1 MKILGIG
8 NAIVDVICKVDE
20 NFISENALTKGTM
33 KLIFDQN
40 EFQTL
45 MADLKIE
52 KGETVAILGSSGS
65 GKSTL
70 LNLIAGI
77 DLPDQ
82 GEVCIDGKSL
92 GQMSEKNRTLLRRRN
107 MGFVFQS
114 FNLIPTLNVYDNL
127 MLPLELNQ
135 ISKNSGIIS
144 QMLEAM
150 GLKGREE
157 SHPDRL
163 SGGEQQRVAIAR
175 ALIHQP
181 SLLLADEPTGNLDA
195 ETSQETLKL
204 INHLVHHSRTTMIMA
219 THSQEVIEWVDRV
232 LGIEDGRL
240 IELKTSEAIQKLTS

>member
-1 MKILGIG
+1 MKKYYLELQGLYKSYFDGSGDHHIL
-8 NAIVDVICKVDE
+8 
-20 NFISENALTKGTM
+20 KGAN
-33 KLIFDQN
+33 LN
-40 EFQTL
+40 L
-45 MADLKIE
+45 E

-82 GEVCIDGKSL
+82 GEVRIDGKSL
-92 GQMSEKNRTLLRRRN
+92 GQMSEKNRTLLRRRT

-114 FNLIPTLNVYDNL
+114 FNLIPTLNVYENL

-144 QMLEAM
+144 QMLEAL

-175 ALIHQP
+175 ALMHQP

-204 INHLVHHSRTTMIMA
+204 INHLVHRSRTTMIMA

-232 LGIEDGRL
+232 LGIEDGKL
-240 IELKTSEAIQKLTS
+240 IELKTSEAIQKLAS

>member
-1 MKILGIG
+1 MKKYYLELQGLYKSYFDGSGDHHIL
-8 NAIVDVICKVDE
+8 
-20 NFISENALTKGTM
+20 KG
-33 KLIFDQN
+33 
-40 EFQTL
+40 
-45 MADLKIE
+45 ADLNVR

-82 GEVCIDGKSL
+82 GEVRIDGKNL
-92 GQMSEKNRTLLRRRN
+92 GQMSEKNRTLLRRRT

-114 FNLIPTLNVYDNL
+114 FNLIPTLNVYENL

-144 QMLEAM
+144 QMLEAL

-175 ALIHQP
+175 ALMHQP

-204 INHLVHHSRTTMIMA
+204 INHLVHRSRTTMIMA

-232 LGIEDGRL
+232 LGIEDGKL
-240 IELKTSEAIQKLTS
+240 IELKTSEAIQKLAS

>member
-1 MKILGIG
+1 MKKYYLELQGLYKSYFDGSGDHHIL
-8 NAIVDVICKVDE
+8 
-20 NFISENALTKGTM
+20 KG
-33 KLIFDQN
+33 
-40 EFQTL
+40 
-45 MADLKIE
+45 ADLNVE

-82 GEVCIDGKSL
+82 GEVRIDGKSL
-92 GQMSEKNRTLLRRRN
+92 GQMSEKNRTLLRRRT

-114 FNLIPTLNVYDNL
+114 FNLIPTLNVYENL

-144 QMLEAM
+144 QMLEAL
-150 GLKGREE
+150 GLKGREQ

-175 ALIHQP
+175 ALMHQP

-204 INHLVHHSRTTMIMA
+204 INHLVHRSRTTMIMA

-232 LGIEDGRL
+232 LGIEDGKL
-240 IELKTSEAIQKLTS
+240 IELKTSEAIQKLAS

>member
-1 MKILGIG
+1 MKKYYLELHGLYKSYFDGSGDHHIL
-8 NAIVDVICKVDE
+8 
-20 NFISENALTKGTM
+20 KG
-33 KLIFDQN
+33 
-40 EFQTL
+40 
-45 MADLKIE
+45 ADLKIE
-52 KGETVAILGSSGS
+52 KGETVAVLGSSGS

-82 GEVCIDGKSL
+82 GEVRIDGKSL
-92 GQMSEKNRTLLRRRN
+92 GQMSEKNRTLLRRRT

-114 FNLIPTLNVYDNL
+114 FNLIPTLNVYENL

-144 QMLEAM
+144 QMLEAL

-175 ALIHQP
+175 ALMHQP

-204 INHLVHHSRTTMIMA
+204 INHLVHRSRTTMIMA

-232 LGIEDGRL
+232 LGIEDGKL
-240 IELKTSEAIQKLTS
+240 IELKTSEAIQKLAS

>member
-1 MKILGIG
+1 MKKYYLELQGLYKSYFDGSGDHHIL
-8 NAIVDVICKVDE
+8 
-20 NFISENALTKGTM
+20 KG
-33 KLIFDQN
+33 
-40 EFQTL
+40 
-45 MADLKIE
+45 AYLKIE

-82 GEVCIDGKSL
+82 GEVRIDGKSL
-92 GQMSEKNRTLLRRRN
+92 GQMSEKNRTLLRRRT

-114 FNLIPTLNVYDNL
+114 FNLIPTLNVYENL

-135 ISKNSGIIS
+135 ISKNSGIVS
-144 QMLEAM
+144 QMLEAL

-175 ALIHQP
+175 ALMHQP

-204 INHLVHHSRTTMIMA
+204 INHLVHRSRTTMIMA

-232 LGIEDGRL
+232 LGIEDGKL
-240 IELKTSEAIQKLTS
+240 IELKTSEAIQKLAS

>member
-1 MKILGIG
+1 MHIRNSMKKYYLELQGLYKSYFDGSGDHHIL
-8 NAIVDVICKVDE
+8 
-20 NFISENALTKGTM
+20 KGAN
-33 KLIFDQN
+33 LN
-40 EFQTL
+40 
-45 MADLKIE
+45 IE

-82 GEVCIDGKSL
+82 GEVRIDGKNL
-92 GQMSEKNRTLLRRRN
+92 GQMSEKNRTLLRRRT

-114 FNLIPTLNVYDNL
+114 FNLIPTLNVYENL

-135 ISKNSGIIS
+135 ISKNSGIVS
-144 QMLEAM
+144 QMLEAL

-175 ALIHQP
+175 ALMHQP

-204 INHLVHHSRTTMIMA
+204 INHLVHRSRTTMIMA

-232 LGIEDGRL
+232 LGIEDGKL
-240 IELKTSEAIQKLTS
+240 IELKTSEAIQKLAS

>member
-1 MKILGIG
+1 MNKYYLELQGLHKSYFDGSGDHHIL
-8 NAIVDVICKVDE
+8 
-20 NFISENALTKGTM
+20 KG
-33 KLIFDQN
+33 
-40 EFQTL
+40 
-45 MADLKIE
+45 ADLNVE

-82 GEVCIDGKSL
+82 GEVRIDGKSL

-114 FNLIPTLNVYDNL
+114 FNLIPTLNVYENL

-135 ISKNSGIIS
+135 ISKNTGIIK
-144 QMLEAM
+144 QMLEAL

-175 ALIHQP
+175 ALMHQP

-204 INHLVHHSRTTMIMA
+204 INHLVHRSRTTMIMA

-232 LGIEDGRL
+232 LGIEDGKL
-240 IELKTSEAIQKLTS
+240 IELKTSEAIQKLAS

>member
-1 MKILGIG
+1 MKKYYLELQGLYKSYFDGSGDHHIL
-8 NAIVDVICKVDE
+8 
-20 NFISENALTKGTM
+20 KG
-33 KLIFDQN
+33 
-40 EFQTL
+40 
-45 MADLKIE
+45 ADLNLE

-82 GEVCIDGKSL
+82 GEVRIDGKSL
-92 GQMSEKNRTLLRRRN
+92 GQMSEKNRTLLRRRT

-114 FNLIPTLNVYDNL
+114 FNLIPTLNVYENL

-144 QMLEAM
+144 QMLKAL

-175 ALIHQP
+175 ALMHQP

-204 INHLVHHSRTTMIMA
+204 INHLVHRSRTTMIMA

-232 LGIEDGRL
+232 LGIEDGKL
-240 IELKTSEAIQKLTS
+240 IELKTSEAIQKLAS

>member
-1 MKILGIG
+1 MKKYYLELQGLYKSYFDGSGDHHIL
-8 NAIVDVICKVDE
+8 
-20 NFISENALTKGTM
+20 KG
-33 KLIFDQN
+33 
-40 EFQTL
+40 
-45 MADLKIE
+45 ADLNVE

-82 GEVCIDGKSL
+82 GEVRIDGKSL
-92 GQMSEKNRTLLRRRN
+92 GQMSEKNRTLLRRRT

-114 FNLIPTLNVYDNL
+114 SNLIPTLNVYENL

-144 QMLEAM
+144 QMLEAL

-175 ALIHQP
+175 ALMHQP

-204 INHLVHHSRTTMIMA
+204 INHLVHRSRTTMIMA

-232 LGIEDGRL
+232 LGIEDGKL
-240 IELKTSEAIQKLTS
+240 IELKTSEAIQKLAS

>member
-1 MKILGIG
+1 MKKYYLELQGLYKSYFDGSGDHHIL
-8 NAIVDVICKVDE
+8 
-20 NFISENALTKGTM
+20 KG
-33 KLIFDQN
+33 
-40 EFQTL
+40 
-45 MADLKIE
+45 ADLNIE

-82 GEVCIDGKSL
+82 GEVRIDGKSL
-92 GQMSEKNRTLLRRRN
+92 GQMSEKNRTLLRRRT

-114 FNLIPTLNVYDNL
+114 FNLIPTLNVYENL

-135 ISKNSGIIS
+135 ISKNSGIVS
-144 QMLEAM
+144 QMLEAL

-175 ALIHQP
+175 ALMHQP

-195 ETSQETLKL
+195 GTSQETLKL
-204 INHLVHHSRTTMIMA
+204 INHLVHRSRTTMIMA
-219 THSQEVIEWVDRV
+219 THSQEVIEWGGSRF
-232 LGIEDGRL
+232 GY
-240 IELKTSEAIQKLTS
+240 

>member
-1 MKILGIG
+1 MKNYYLELQGLYKSYFDGSGDHHIL
-8 NAIVDVICKVDE
+8 
-20 NFISENALTKGTM
+20 KG
-33 KLIFDQN
+33 
-40 EFQTL
+40 
-45 MADLKIE
+45 ADLNVE

-82 GEVCIDGKSL
+82 GEVRIDGKSL
-92 GQMSEKNRTLLRRRN
+92 GQMSEKNRTLLRRRT

-114 FNLIPTLNVYDNL
+114 FNLIPTLNVYENL

-135 ISKNSGIIS
+135 ISKNSGIVS
-144 QMLEAM
+144 QMLEAL

-175 ALIHQP
+175 ALMHQP

-204 INHLVHHSRTTMIMA
+204 INHLVHRSRTTMIMA

-232 LGIEDGRL
+232 LGIEDGKL
-240 IELKTSEAIQKLTS
+240 IELKTSEAIQKLAS

>member
-1 MKILGIG
+1 MKKYYLELQGLYKSYFDGSGDHHIL
-8 NAIVDVICKVDE
+8 
-20 NFISENALTKGTM
+20 KGT
-33 KLIFDQN
+33 
-40 EFQTL
+40 
-45 MADLKIE
+45 DLKIE
-52 KGETVAILGSSGS
+52 EGETVAILGSSGS

-82 GEVCIDGKSL
+82 GEVRIDGKSL
-92 GQMSEKNRTLLRRRN
+92 GQMSEKNRTLLRRRT

-114 FNLIPTLNVYDNL
+114 FNLIPTLNVYENL

-144 QMLEAM
+144 QMLEAL

-175 ALIHQP
+175 ALMHQP

-204 INHLVHHSRTTMIMA
+204 INHLVHRSRTTMIMA

-232 LGIEDGRL
+232 LGIEDGKL
-240 IELKTSEAIQKLTS
+240 IELKTSEAIQKLAS

>member
-1 MKILGIG
+1 MKNYYLELQGLYKSYFDGSGDHHIL
-8 NAIVDVICKVDE
+8 
-20 NFISENALTKGTM
+20 KG
-33 KLIFDQN
+33 
-40 EFQTL
+40 
-45 MADLKIE
+45 ADLNVE

-82 GEVCIDGKSL
+82 GEVRIDGKSL
-92 GQMSEKNRTLLRRRN
+92 GQMSEKNRTLLRRRT

-114 FNLIPTLNVYDNL
+114 FNLIPTLNVYENL

-144 QMLEAM
+144 QMLDAL

-175 ALIHQP
+175 ALMHQP

-204 INHLVHHSRTTMIMA
+204 INNLVHRSRTTMIMA

-232 LGIEDGRL
+232 LGIEDGKL
-240 IELKTSEAIQKLTS
+240 IELKTSEAIQKLAS

>member
-1 MKILGIG
+1 MKKNYLELQGLCKSYFDGSGDHHIL
-8 NAIVDVICKVDE
+8 
-20 NFISENALTKGTM
+20 KGAN
-33 KLIFDQN
+33 LI
-40 EFQTL
+40 L
-45 MADLKIE
+45 E
-52 KGETVAILGSSGS
+52 KGVTIAILGSSGT

-82 GEVCIDGKSL
+82 GEVRIDGKSL
-92 GQMSEKNRTLLRRRN
+92 GQMSEKNRTLLRRRT

-114 FNLIPTLNVYDNL
+114 FNLIPTLNVYENL

-135 ISKNSGIIS
+135 ISKNSGIVS
-144 QMLEAM
+144 QMLEAL

-175 ALIHQP
+175 ALMHQP

-204 INHLVHHSRTTMIMA
+204 INHLVHRSRTTMIMA

-232 LGIEDGRL
+232 LGIEDGKL
-240 IELKTSEAIQKLTS
+240 IELKTSEAIKKLAS

>member
-1 MKILGIG
+1 MKKYYLELQGLYKSYFDGSGDHHIL
-8 NAIVDVICKVDE
+8 
-20 NFISENALTKGTM
+20 KG
-33 KLIFDQN
+33 
-40 EFQTL
+40 
-45 MADLKIE
+45 ADLKIE

-82 GEVCIDGKSL
+82 GEVRIDGRSL
-92 GQMSEKNRTLLRRRN
+92 GQMSEKNRTLLRRRT

-114 FNLIPTLNVYDNL
+114 FNLIPTLNVYENL

-144 QMLEAM
+144 QMLEAL

-175 ALIHQP
+175 ALMHQP

-204 INHLVHHSRTTMIMA
+204 IYHLVHRSRTTMIMA

-232 LGIEDGRL
+232 LGIEDGKL
-240 IELKTSEAIQKLTS
+240 IELKTSEAIQKLAS

>member
-1 MKILGIG
+1 MKKYYLELQGLYKSYFDGSVDHHIL
-8 NAIVDVICKVDE
+8 
-20 NFISENALTKGTM
+20 KG
-33 KLIFDQN
+33 
-40 EFQTL
+40 
-45 MADLKIE
+45 ADLKIE

-82 GEVCIDGKSL
+82 GEVRIDGKSL
-92 GQMSEKNRTLLRRRN
+92 GQMSEKNRTLLRRRT

-114 FNLIPTLNVYDNL
+114 FNLIPTLNVYENL

-144 QMLEAM
+144 QMLEAL

-175 ALIHQP
+175 ALMHQP

-204 INHLVHHSRTTMIMA
+204 INHLVHRSRTTMIMA

-232 LGIEDGRL
+232 LGIEDGKL
-240 IELKTSEAIQKLTS
+240 IELKTSEAIQKLAS

>member
-1 MKILGIG
+1 MKKYYLELQGLYKSYFDGSGDHHIL
-8 NAIVDVICKVDE
+8 
-20 NFISENALTKGTM
+20 KG
-33 KLIFDQN
+33 
-40 EFQTL
+40 
-45 MADLKIE
+45 ADLNVE

-82 GEVCIDGKSL
+82 GEVRIDGKSL
-92 GQMSEKNRTLLRRRN
+92 GQMSEKNRTLLRRRI

-114 FNLIPTLNVYDNL
+114 FNLIPTLNVYENL

-135 ISKNSGIIS
+135 IAKNSGIIS
-144 QMLEAM
+144 QMLETL

-175 ALIHQP
+175 ALMHQP

-204 INHLVHHSRTTMIMA
+204 INNLVHRSRTTMIMA

-232 LGIEDGRL
+232 LGIEDGKL
-240 IELKTSEAIQKLTS
+240 IELKTSEAIQKLAS

>member
-1 MKILGIG
+1 MKNYYLELQGLYKSYFDGSGDHHIL
-8 NAIVDVICKVDE
+8 
-20 NFISENALTKGTM
+20 KG
-33 KLIFDQN
+33 
-40 EFQTL
+40 
-45 MADLKIE
+45 ADLNLE

-82 GEVCIDGKSL
+82 GEVRIDGKSL
-92 GQMSEKNRTLLRRRN
+92 GQMSEKNRTLLRRRT

-114 FNLIPTLNVYDNL
+114 FNLIPTLNVYENL

-144 QMLEAM
+144 QMLEAL

-175 ALIHQP
+175 ALMHQP

-204 INHLVHHSRTTMIMA
+204 INHLVHRSRTTMIMA

-232 LGIEDGRL
+232 LSIEDGKL
-240 IELKTSEAIQKLTS
+240 VELKTSEAIQKLAS

>member
-1 MKILGIG
+1 MKKYYLELQGLYKSYFDGSGDHHIL
-8 NAIVDVICKVDE
+8 
-20 NFISENALTKGTM
+20 KG
-33 KLIFDQN
+33 
-40 EFQTL
+40 
-45 MADLKIE
+45 ADLNIE

-82 GEVCIDGKSL
+82 GEVRIDGKNL
-92 GQMSEKNRTLLRRRN
+92 GQMSEKNRTLLRRRT

-114 FNLIPTLNVYDNL
+114 FNLIPTLNVYENL

-135 ISKNSGIIS
+135 ISKNSGIVS
-144 QMLEAM
+144 QMLEAL

-175 ALIHQP
+175 ALMHQP

-204 INHLVHHSRTTMIMA
+204 INHLVHRSRTTMIMA

-232 LGIEDGRL
+232 LGIEDGKL
-240 IELKTSEAIQKLTS
+240 IELKTSEAIQKLAS

>member
-1 MKILGIG
+1 MKKYYLELQGLYKSYFDGSGDHHIL
-8 NAIVDVICKVDE
+8 
-20 NFISENALTKGTM
+20 KG
-33 KLIFDQN
+33 
-40 EFQTL
+40 
-45 MADLKIE
+45 ADLNVE

-82 GEVCIDGKSL
+82 GEVRIDGKSL
-92 GQMSEKNRTLLRRRN
+92 GQMSEKNRTLLRRRT

-114 FNLIPTLNVYDNL
+114 FNLIPTLNVYENL

-144 QMLEAM
+144 QMLQAL
-150 GLKGREE
+150 GLNGREE

-175 ALIHQP
+175 ALMHQP

-204 INHLVHHSRTTMIMA
+204 INHLVHRSRTTMIMA

-232 LGIEDGRL
+232 LGIEDGKL
-240 IELKTSEAIQKLTS
+240 IELKTSEAIQKLAS

>member
-1 MKILGIG
+1 MKNYYLELQGLYKSYFDGSGDHHIL
-8 NAIVDVICKVDE
+8 
-20 NFISENALTKGTM
+20 KG
-33 KLIFDQN
+33 
-40 EFQTL
+40 
-45 MADLKIE
+45 ADLNVE
-52 KGETVAILGSSGS
+52 KGETVVILGSSGS

-82 GEVCIDGKSL
+82 GEVLIDGKSL
-92 GQMSEKNRTLLRRRN
+92 GQMSEKNRTLLRRRT

-114 FNLIPTLNVYDNL
+114 FNLIPTLNVYENL
-127 MLPLELNQ
+127 MLPLELNH

-144 QMLEAM
+144 QMLEAL

-175 ALIHQP
+175 ALMHQP

-204 INHLVHHSRTTMIMA
+204 INHLVHRSRTTMIMA

-232 LGIEDGRL
+232 LGIEDGKL
-240 IELKTSEAIQKLTS
+240 IELKTSEAIQKLAS

>member
-1 MKILGIG
+1 MKNYYLELQGLYKSYFDGSGDHHIL
-8 NAIVDVICKVDE
+8 
-20 NFISENALTKGTM
+20 KG
-33 KLIFDQN
+33 
-40 EFQTL
+40 
-45 MADLKIE
+45 ADLKIE
-52 KGETVAILGSSGS
+52 KGETIAILGSSGS
-65 GKSTL
+65 GKATL

-82 GEVCIDGKSL
+82 GEVRIDGKSL
-92 GQMSEKNRTLLRRRN
+92 GQMSEKNRTLLRRRT

-114 FNLIPTLNVYDNL
+114 FNLIPTLNVYENL

-144 QMLEAM
+144 QMLEAL

-175 ALIHQP
+175 ALMHQP

-204 INHLVHHSRTTMIMA
+204 INHLVHRSRTTMIMA

-232 LGIEDGRL
+232 LGIEDGKL
-240 IELKTSEAIQKLTS
+240 IELKTSEAIQKLAS

>member
-1 MKILGIG
+1 MKKYYLELQGLYKSYFDGSGDHHIL
-8 NAIVDVICKVDE
+8 
-20 NFISENALTKGTM
+20 KG
-33 KLIFDQN
+33 
-40 EFQTL
+40 
-45 MADLKIE
+45 ADLKIK

-82 GEVCIDGKSL
+82 GEVRIDGKSL
-92 GQMSEKNRTLLRRRN
+92 GQMSEKNRTFLRRRT

-114 FNLIPTLNVYDNL
+114 FNLIPTLNVYENL

-144 QMLEAM
+144 QMLEAL

-175 ALIHQP
+175 ALMHQP

-204 INHLVHHSRTTMIMA
+204 INHLVHRSRTTMIMA

-232 LGIEDGRL
+232 LGIEDGKL
-240 IELKTSEAIQKLTS
+240 IELKTSEAIQKLAS

>member
-1 MKILGIG
+1 MKKYYLELRGLFKSYFDGSGDHHIL
-8 NAIVDVICKVDE
+8 
-20 NFISENALTKGTM
+20 KG
-33 KLIFDQN
+33 
-40 EFQTL
+40 
-45 MADLKIE
+45 ADLNIE

-82 GEVCIDGKSL
+82 GEVRIDGKNL
-92 GQMSEKNRTLLRRRN
+92 GQMSGKNRTLLRRRT

-114 FNLIPTLNVYDNL
+114 FNLIPTLNVYENL

-144 QMLEAM
+144 QMLEAL

-175 ALIHQP
+175 ALMHQP

-204 INHLVHHSRTTMIMA
+204 INHLVHRSRTTMIMA

-232 LGIEDGRL
+232 LGIEDGKL
-240 IELKTSEAIQKLTS
+240 IELKTSEAIQKLAS

>member
-1 MKILGIG
+1 MKKYYLELQGLYKSYFDGSGDHHIL
-8 NAIVDVICKVDE
+8 
-20 NFISENALTKGTM
+20 KGA
-33 KLIFDQN
+33 N
-40 EFQTL
+40 
-45 MADLKIE
+45 LKIE
-52 KGETVAILGSSGS
+52 KGETVAVLGSSGS

-82 GEVCIDGKSL
+82 GEVRIDGKSL
-92 GQMSEKNRTLLRRRN
+92 GQMSEKNRTLLRRRT

-114 FNLIPTLNVYDNL
+114 FNLIPTLNVYENL

-135 ISKNSGIIS
+135 ISKNSGIVS
-144 QMLEAM
+144 QMLEAL

-175 ALIHQP
+175 ALMHQP

-195 ETSQETLKL
+195 ETSHETLKL
-204 INHLVHHSRTTMIMA
+204 INHLVHRSRTTMIMA

-232 LGIEDGRL
+232 LGIEDGKL
-240 IELKTSEAIQKLTS
+240 IELKTSEAIQKLAS

>member
-1 MKILGIG
+1 MKNYYLELQGLYKSYFDGSGDHHIL
-8 NAIVDVICKVDE
+8 
-20 NFISENALTKGTM
+20 KGAY
-33 KLIFDQN
+33 LN
-40 EFQTL
+40 V
-45 MADLKIE
+45 E
-52 KGETVAILGSSGS
+52 KGETIAILGSSGS

-82 GEVCIDGKSL
+82 GEVRIDGKSL
-92 GQMSEKNRTLLRRRN
+92 GQMSEKNRTLLRRRT

-114 FNLIPTLNVYDNL
+114 FNLIPTLNVYENL

-144 QMLEAM
+144 QMLEAL

-175 ALIHQP
+175 ALMHQP

-204 INHLVHHSRTTMIMA
+204 INHLVHRSRTTMIMA

-232 LGIEDGRL
+232 LGIEDGKL
-240 IELKTSEAIQKLTS
+240 IELKTSEAIQKLAS

>member
-1 MKILGIG
+1 MKKYYLELQGLYKSYFDGSGDHHILKGA
-8 NAIVDVICKVDE
+8 N
-20 NFISENALTKGTM
+20 LT
-33 KLIFDQN
+33 
-40 EFQTL
+40 
-45 MADLKIE
+45 IE

-82 GEVCIDGKSL
+82 GEVRIDGKSL
-92 GQMSEKNRTLLRRRN
+92 GQMSEKNRTLLRRRT

-114 FNLIPTLNVYDNL
+114 FNLIPTLNVYENL

-135 ISKNSGIIS
+135 ISKNSGIVS
-144 QMLEAM
+144 QMLEAL

-175 ALIHQP
+175 ALMHQP

-204 INHLVHHSRTTMIMA
+204 INHLVHRSRTTMIMA

-232 LGIEDGRL
+232 LGIEDGKL
-240 IELKTSEAIQKLTS
+240 IELKTSEAIQKLAS

>member
-1 MKILGIG
+1 MKKYYLELQGLYKSYFDGSGDHHILRG
-8 NAIVDVICKVDE
+8 
-20 NFISENALTKGTM
+20 
-33 KLIFDQN
+33 
-40 EFQTL
+40 
-45 MADLKIE
+45 ADLNVE

-82 GEVCIDGKSL
+82 GEVRIDGKNL
-92 GQMSEKNRTLLRRRN
+92 GQMSEKNRTLLRRRT

-114 FNLIPTLNVYDNL
+114 FNLIPTLNVYENL

-144 QMLEAM
+144 QMLEAL

-175 ALIHQP
+175 ALMHQP

-204 INHLVHHSRTTMIMA
+204 INHLVHRSRTTMIMA

-232 LGIEDGRL
+232 LGIEDGKL
-240 IELKTSEAIQKLTS
+240 IELKTSEAIQKLAS

>member
-1 MKILGIG
+1 MKKYYLELQGLYKSYFDGSGDHHIL
-8 NAIVDVICKVDE
+8 
-20 NFISENALTKGTM
+20 KG
-33 KLIFDQN
+33 
-40 EFQTL
+40 
-45 MADLKIE
+45 ADLNME

-82 GEVCIDGKSL
+82 GEVRIDGKSL
-92 GQMSEKNRTLLRRRN
+92 GQMSEKNRTLLRRRT

-114 FNLIPTLNVYDNL
+114 FNLIPTLNVYENL
-127 MLPLELNQ
+127 MLPLELNK

-144 QMLEAM
+144 QMLEAL

-175 ALIHQP
+175 ALMHQP

-204 INHLVHHSRTTMIMA
+204 INHLVHRSRTTMIMA

-232 LGIEDGRL
+232 LGIEDGKL
-240 IELKTSEAIQKLTS
+240 IELKTSEAIQKLAS